1 MKVETDIIASIA
13 ASLIE
18 GAVILVIMYVQTF
31 KTDTVVFISIEHH
44 VVTLTDI
51 FQYQCQSVDTDS
63 ITQWDQRTNFN
74 LPKKICIYF
83 RKIIYANN
91 WIIGLC
97 YAVWLVKGFCTKK
110 TKNKNSTFLGFA
122 YLYVCICVWEN
133 ISNYNVFIY
142 QQITTR
148 IFLWI
153 KIQVKT
159 LLTSIINTLY
169 IYMYI
174 EAVDWLIDWLID

>member
-31 KTDTVVFISIEHH
+31 KTDTIVFISIEHH

-74 LPKKICIYF
+74 LPIKICIYF

-110 TKNKNSTFLGFA
+110 KTKQKQHFFRFCLSLCMYMCVREHFELQCI
-122 YLYVCICVWEN
+122 YLPADHYSN
-133 ISNYNVFIY
+133 IFMN
-142 QQITTR
+142 
-148 IFLWI
+148 
-153 KIQVKT
+153 
-159 LLTSIINTLY
+159 
-169 IYMYI
+169 
-174 EAVDWLIDWLID
+174 